1 MWGPILRQLF
11 MTYGIKIM
19 KTGFHAAKDVYDK
32 SGHSG
37 QPIMSRLWR
46 SAETM
51 ASVPKMSREEAI
63 KVLEVPK
70 DYTDSD
76 VISRADL
83 LVHINEPSKGGSF
96 FFQCKILG
104 AKQTLLEDDKL

>member
-1 MWGPILRQLF
+1 
-11 MTYGIKIM
+11 MTYGIKMI

-37 QPIMSRLWR
+37 QPIMSRLWKT
-46 SAETM
+46 AETM
-51 ASVPKMSREEAI
+51 SSAPKMSRDEAI
-63 KVLEVPK
+63 KVLEVPRS
-70 DYTDSD
+70 YTASD
-76 VISRADL
+76 VISRANL

-104 AKQTLLEDDKL
+104 AKQALLEENKS